1 MADRWFPDYREAM
14 TSAGTSARE
23 PGIRV
28 TAARGRAVLRSLVS
42 ARTGRAAWDAVTA
55 LGLMLAGLLTI
66 SLVVLLW
73 GAASWSLFTGPDN
86 RWRLTMMYVLVTVGG
101 PIPVLW
107 TVQGFAT
114 LQRLRLYQVLGVEIP
129 RPKRR
134 TGLGPWPIGPWR
146 SIVTWRAVKYH
157 VVNLVVG
164 GVAAAL
170 VLLCFAAPALAI
182 GCTVTSGRPLTALA
196 IVPAMG
202 LLLAAPRAARTM
214 ADLDERL
221 GHALLGPSH
230 DEILTEQVETLARSR
245 AEILATTDA
254 ERRRIERDLHDGA
267 QQRLVSLAMNLGLAR
282 VRFQDGQ
289 AGQAIAEAH
298 EEALLALTEMR
309 DFIRGLHPAVLSDR
323 GLDAAL
329 SGIVARAALPVRL
342 SVDVPERVAPSI
354 EAVAYFL
361 VSEALTNI
369 AKHAQATS
377 AEVTAVRTGDRLRI
391 TIMDNGRGGASAGRQ
406 NASGGHGSGLRGL
419 AQRAAAV
426 DGVFIVDSPV
436 GGPTVLTAELPCAS

>member
-1 MADRWFPDYREAM
+1 MA
-14 TSAGTSARE
+14 SAGTSART
-23 PGIRV
+23 PTTRV
-28 TAARGRAVLRSLVS
+28 AAARGPAVLRSFVS
-42 ARTGRAAWDAVTA
+42 ARTRRATWDAITA
-55 LGLMLAGLLTI
+55 LGLMLAGLFTI
-66 SLVVLLW
+66 SLVILLW
-73 GAASWSLFTGPDN
+73 SAAALSLIGPDA
-86 RWRLTMMYVLVTVGG
+86 RWQLTAVYALVTVGG

-146 SIVTWRAVKYH
+146 SIVTWREVKYH
-157 VVNLVVG
+157 VVNLFVG
-164 GVAAAL
+164 GVTATL
-170 VLLCFAAPALAI
+170 VLLCLAAPALAI
-182 GCTVTSGRPLTALA
+182 GYTVTSRQPLAALT
-196 IVPAMG
+196 IMPTIG
-202 LLLAAPRAARTM
+202 LLLAAPWAARTM

-221 GHALLGPSH
+221 GRALLGPTH
-230 DEILTEQVETLARSR
+230 DDALKEQVETLARSR
-245 AEILATTDA
+245 AEILAATDA

-282 VRFQDGQ
+282 VHFKDGQ
-289 AGQAIAEAH
+289 AGQAIADAH

-309 DFIRGLHPAVLSDR
+309 EFIRGLHPAVLNDR

-329 SGIVARAALPVRL
+329 SGIVARAVLPVRL
-342 SVDVPERVAPSI
+342 TVDVPERVAPSI

-369 AKHAQATS
+369 AKHAQATR
-377 AEVTAVRTGDRLRI
+377 AEVSVIRAGDRLRI
-391 TIMDNGRGGASAGRQ
+391 TIMDNGRGGATVGRENAGD
-406 NASGGHGSGLRGL
+406 HGTGLRGL

-426 DGVFIVDSPV
+426 HGVFTVDSPV
-436 GGPTVLTAELPCAS
+436 GGPTIITAELPCAS

>member
-1 MADRWFPDYREAM
+1 MADQRLLDYLEAM
-14 TSAGTSARE
+14 TSA
-23 PGIRV
+23 IRV
-28 TAARGRAVLRSLVS
+28 AAARGRAAFRSLVA
-42 ARTGRAAWDAVTA
+42 ARTGRAAWDAITA
-55 LGLMLAGLLTI
+55 LGLTLAGLLTI
-66 SLVVLLW
+66 SIVILLW
-73 GAASWSLFTGPDN
+73 IAAILALVTGPGD
-86 RWRLTMMYVLVTVGG
+86 RWKLTTVYVLAAVGG

-107 TVQGFAT
+107 SVQGFAA

-134 TGLGPWPIGPWR
+134 TGLGPWPIGPRR

-157 VVNLVVG
+157 VVNLLVG

-182 GCTVTSGRPLTALA
+182 GYTVTSGQPLAALA
-196 IVPAMG
+196 IVPALG
-202 LLLAAPRAARTM
+202 LLLTAPWAAQAT

-221 GHALLGPSH
+221 GRTLLGPSH
-230 DEILTEQVETLARSR
+230 SDDLAEQVETLARSR
-245 AEILATTDA
+245 AEIVAATDA

-282 VRFQDGQ
+282 VHFQDGQ
-289 AGQAIAEAH
+289 AGRAIAEAH

-309 DFIRGLHPAVLSDR
+309 EFIRGLHPAVLNDR

-329 SGIVARAALPVRL
+329 SGIVARAPLPVRL

-377 AEVTAVRTGDRLRI
+377 AEVTVVRTGDSLRI
-391 TIMDNGRGGASAGRQ
+391 TVADDGCGGASAGRED
-406 NASGGHGSGLRGL
+406 AGGHGTGLRGL

-426 DGVFIVDSPV
+426 DGVFRVDSPV